1 MNKLVPI
8 QTRRRRRPRT
18 PDMLSP
24 EEERRLVLAWKDN
37 GDVRA
42 RDRLIVAFAPM
53 AAAIAKRLRPGP
65 GEADPDLMQQANI
78 GLMKALDRFDPDRET
93 RFATYAVWWARA
105 EVQAYLRANMSVVRR
120 PESAQARR
128 AAAQIARMEARM
140 PGDPGTTNA
149 EADERLADA
158 LGVDAERAAALRI
171 QVRSSDRSLNVPAL
185 GDEGEEHI
193 ALLVD
198 PASLEVPAPLRR
210 LEAAGLRR
218 LLVDALTHLPERE
231 REIVVAT
238 QINDPPA
245 TLEALGAQY
254 GVSKERIRQ
263 LRERGFERLRKS
275 LGRQGLGPESV
286 Y

>member
-1 MNKLVPI
+1 MNKLVPFRA
-8 QTRRRRRPRT
+8 QRKRRRRT
-18 PDMLSP
+18 PDMLSV
-24 EEERRLVLAWKDN
+24 EEERRLVLAWRER
-37 GDVRA
+37 GDARA

-65 GEADPDLMQQANI
+65 GEADPDLVQQANI
-78 GLMKALDRFDPDRET
+78 GLMKALDRFDPARET
-93 RFATYAVWWARA
+93 RFATYAVWWVRA

-128 AAAQIARMEARM
+128 AATQIARMDAQR
-140 PGDPGTTNA
+140 PGDPGTASA
-149 EADERLADA
+149 EADARLAEV
-158 LGVDAERAAALRI
+158 LGVDAEKAAALRI
-171 QVRSSDRSLNVPAL
+171 QVRSSDRSLNVPVL
-185 GDEGEEHI
+185 GHEGEDQI

-198 PASLEVPAPLRR
+198 PASLDAPAALRR

-218 LLVDALTHLPERE
+218 LLVDALSHLPERE
-231 REIVVAT
+231 RDIVVAT
-238 QINDPPA
+238 QIHDPPA
-245 TLEALGAQY
+245 TLEALGDRY

-263 LRERGFERLRKS
+263 LRERGFERLREA

>member
-18 PDMLSP
+18 ADMLSA
-24 EEERRLVLAWKDN
+24 EEERRLVLAWKDQ

-42 RDRLIVAFAPM
+42 RDRLITAFAPM
-53 AAAIAKRLRPGP
+53 AAAIAKRLRPGR

-78 GLMKALDRFDPDRET
+78 GLMKALDRFDPSRET

-105 EVQAYLRANMSVVRR
+105 EVQAYARANMSVVRR

-128 AAAQIARMEARM
+128 AAAQIARMDARM
-140 PGDPGTTNA
+140 PGDPGTANA
-149 EADERLADA
+149 EADARLADA
-158 LGVDAERAAALRI
+158 LGVDVDRAAALRI

-198 PASLEVPAPLRR
+198 PASLEASAPLRR

-218 LLVDALTHLPERE
+218 LLVDALSHLPERE
-231 REIVVAT
+231 RDIVVAT

-275 LGRQGLGPESV
+275 LGQQGLGPESV